1 MNDDKNQGIDPLTQI
16 TNRKQFEKYLEE
28 QWQHLALEQ
37 KPISMIYCDIDCLK
51 TYNDHYGHSI
61 GDDCI
66 CQIAK
71 NIRDTASSFVD
82 ISVTARC
89 GGDEFWI
96 ILPNTDATNA
106 IEIAEK
112 IRSEVNALQIF
123 NESPNLSRFVLSK
136 FVTLSLGVSTTIP
149 DINVLPGE
157 LLRAADTAIQE
168 AKNDGRNRVIFKEF
182 TA

>member
-1 MNDDKNQGIDPLTQI
+1 MNNEQIKIDPLTKLA
-16 TNRKQFEKYLEE
+16 NRSQFNKYLEE

-37 KPISMIYCDIDCLK
+37 KPLSLIMCDIDCLK
-51 TYNDHYGHSI
+51 TYNDRYGHSI

-66 CQIAK
+66 CQIASS
-71 NIRDTASSFVD
+71 IRDTA
-82 ISVTARC
+82 ISLVATAITARY
-89 GGDEFWI
+89 GGDEFCV
-96 ILPNTDATNA
+96 ILPNTNVNDA
-106 IEIAEK
+106 IQIAEK
-112 IRSEVNALQIF
+112 IRSEVNALQIL
-123 NESPNLSRFVLSK
+123 NEYPDLSRFVLSK

-157 LLRAADTAIQE
+157 LIRAADTAIQE